1 MPHFAR
7 PRVLVSRCLG
17 FAACRYNGAML
28 REPVIERLKAFAD
41 LVDVCPEVEIGLGV
55 PRAPIRLVS
64 SLDGVRLVQPETG
77 RDVTNEM
84 DEFSRGFLDDLGPC
98 DGAVL
103 KAGSPSCGLRDVRLY
118 ASAERGSAHTRTMGV
133 FGGRIS
139 ETHPSWAIE
148 DEGRLHSFDLRQHF
162 LSRLFANARLRA
174 VVASRRMSELVAFQ
188 AHHKLLLM
196 AYHQTEMRALGRLVA
211 NEGRRPFV
219 DVAAEYVLRFSH
231 ALSRPPRRT
240 SAINVLQHAF
250 GYVSD
255 HLTAREKAFFLET
268 LADYRAERLP
278 LAAPLRLMQ
287 SLMVRFDVA
296 YLADQVLFEPFPETL
311 VEVLDSGKGRDVR

>member
-1 MPHFAR
+1 
-7 PRVLVSRCLG
+7 V
-17 FAACRYNGAML
+17 L
-28 REPVIERLKAFAD
+28 REPIIERLKAFAD
-41 LVDVCPEVEIGLGV
+41 VVDVCPEVQIGLGV

-64 SLDGVRLVQPETG
+64 SLHGPRLLQPETG
-77 RDVTNEM
+77 RDVTDEM
-84 DEFSRGFLDDLGPC
+84 DEFARGFLDSLGPC

-118 ASAERGSAHTRTMGV
+118 VSAERGSAHAKTMGA

-139 ETHPSWAIE
+139 ETRPSWAIE
-148 DEGRLHSFDLRQHF
+148 DEGRLRSFDLRQHF
-162 LSRLFANARLRA
+162 LTRLFANARLRA

-219 DVAAEYVLRFSH
+219 DVAADYVLRFSH

-240 SAINVLQHAF
+240 SAINVLEHAF

-255 HLTAREKAFFLET
+255 HLAAREKAFFLET

-296 YLADQVLFEPFPETL
+296 YLADQVLFEPFPEAL